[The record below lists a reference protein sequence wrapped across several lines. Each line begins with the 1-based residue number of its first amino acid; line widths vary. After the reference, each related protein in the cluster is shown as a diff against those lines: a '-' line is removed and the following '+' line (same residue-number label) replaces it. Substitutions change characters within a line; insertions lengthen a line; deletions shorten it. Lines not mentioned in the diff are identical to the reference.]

1 MSRWDE
7 LEKAA
12 KIAIAWI
19 DLIGGSHVAQSAYP
33 TYSTLANP
41 KTVLSLIE
49 QNRRM
54 RQALLELRNHS
65 SVTAHQIE
73 AIDAAIGEDQ

>member
-1 MSRWDE
+1 MLGDND
-7 LEKAA
+7 
-12 KIAIAWI
+12 AIFITA
-19 DLIGGSHVAQSAYP
+19 
-33 TYSTLANP
+33 ANP
-41 KTVLSLIE
+41 KTVLTLIE
-49 QNRRM
+49 QNKRM